1 MNFFAHQELARKQTR
16 RMIVL
21 FTIAVICIVIAVDA
35 VVMIAFGIGREG
47 RRGAIGANTGALVA
61 STLGVLAVIG
71 LATLY
76 RISTL
81 RAGGSAVALQL
92 GATAVPADTTEFA
105 YRRLRNV
112 IEEIAIASGVP
123 VPEIFVLE
131 EETAINAFASGYTPA
146 DAAVT
151 VTRGCLDKLTRDEL
165 QGVIAHEFSHV
176 LNGDMRL
183 NIRLVGVAFGILV
196 LAVIG
201 RKIAEASGR
210 SRSRDS
216 GGIVVLGIALLDGGH
231 LLYYLIELVRGRP
244 LSEHAQF
251 AGQRLGIA
259 LLVVGYI
266 GVFFARIIKASISRQ
281 REYLADASAV
291 QFTRQTD
298 GIAGALKKIGGLSEG
313 SKLTSH
319 DGEEVAHM
327 LFGDGV
333 GYSALFA
340 THPALVDRIK
350 RLQPR
355 FDPAEFDEIAADW
368 SQPRRVG
375 ESDDPEASLAG
386 FAPARR
392 SSKQASEARSGVLP
406 GASAEMR
413 LSAVAVAEQVGHPD
427 SGDYRAAAALSQA
440 IPAALGA
447 AAHGREQSVSV
458 VFALLL
464 NADDAVRRRQLDLIG
479 HYYDAGTAAEVEALA
494 AQTAA
499 LHPMQ
504 RLPLAAMAFPA
515 LRRHP
520 RPKLQV
526 FVIVLKQLI
535 KADGRVSL
543 QEYCLAKL
551 VGIQVIDALNPSATR
566 VMGRIRLSEAAAEL
580 RDLFSVVAEYGHDDA
595 ESARRAYVLGIN
607 EVLPAE
613 KPSYAPPRDWA
624 MALDRALPRLDLLAP
639 AGKELVVRGLTHAIS
654 ADGVVSVNE
663 AELLRTVCAALH
675 CPLPP
680 VLQQSS

>member
-216 GGIVVLGIALLDGGH
+216 GGIVVLGIALL
-231 LLYYLIELVRGRP
+231 
-244 LSEHAQF
+244 
-251 AGQRLGIA
+251 
-259 LLVVGYI
+259 VVGYI

-464 NADDAVRRRQLDLIG
+464 NADQAVRRRQLELIG

>member
-216 GGIVVLGIALLDGGH
+216 GGIVVLGIALL
-231 LLYYLIELVRGRP
+231 
-244 LSEHAQF
+244 
-251 AGQRLGIA
+251 
-259 LLVVGYI
+259 VVGYI

-464 NADDAVRRRQLDLIG
+464 NADQAVRRRQLDLIG

-624 MALDRALPRLDLLAP
+624 MALDRALPQLDLLAP

>member
-1 MNFFAHQELARKQTR
+1 
-16 RMIVL
+16 MIVL
-21 FTIAVICIVIAVDA
+21 FTIAVICIVIAVDF
-35 VVMIAFGIGREG
+35 VVVVALGISNDHRHAAGG
-47 RRGAIGANTGALVA
+47 PGTGAIVA
-61 STLGVLAVIG
+61 TSVGVIAVIG
-71 LATLY
+71 FATLY
-76 RISTL
+76 RVSTL

-92 GATAVPADTTEFA
+92 GATPVPVDTSEFA

-131 EETAINAFASGYTPA
+131 EETAINAFASGYSPA

-151 VTRGCLDKLTRDEL
+151 VTRGCLDKLTREEL

-183 NIRLVGVAFGILV
+183 NIRLIGVAFGILV
-196 LAVIG
+196 LAIVG
-201 RKIAEASGR
+201 RKIAEATGR

-216 GGIVVLGIALLDGGH
+216 AGIA
-231 LLYYLIELVRGRP
+231 I
-244 LSEHAQF
+244 F
-251 AGQRLGIA
+251 GIA

-319 DGEEVAHM
+319 DGEEVSHM

-340 THPALVDRIK
+340 THPALTDRIK
-350 RLQPR
+350 RLQPN
-355 FDPAEFDEIAADW
+355 FNPAEFAEIAADW
-368 SQPRRVG
+368 TQPRRVG
-375 ESDDPEASLAG
+375 ETDDPHVSLAG
-386 FAPARR
+386 FAPAR
-392 SSKQASEARSGVLP
+392 SSARFHPVGRVDGLP
-406 GASAEMR
+406 LSTQEVR
-413 LSAVAVAEQVGHPD
+413 LSANAVSEQVGNPD
-427 SGDYRAAAALSQA
+427 KGDYRAAAALSMT
-440 IPAALGA
+440 IPPALSA
-447 AAHGREQSVSV
+447 AAHGREESMAM

-464 NADDAVRRRQLDLIG
+464 NADAAVRKQQIELIA
-479 HYYDAGTAAEVEALA
+479 HYYDDGTAAVVEQLA
-494 AQTAA
+494 AQTGQ

-504 RLPLAAMAFPA
+504 RLPLAALAFPA

-520 RPKLQV
+520 RPKLQI

-543 QEYCLAKL
+543 DEYCLARL
-551 VGIQVIDALNPSATR
+551 VGVQVIDALNPATTR
-566 VMGRIRLSEAAAEL
+566 VMGRIKLGDAGVEL
-580 RDLFSVVAEYGHDDA
+580 CDLFSVVAEYGHDDI
-595 ESARRAYVLGIN
+595 EGARRAYVLGLN
-607 EVLPAE
+607 EVLPNM
-613 KPSYAPPRDWA
+613 KPVYAPPADWA
-624 MALDRALPRLDLLAP
+624 LALDRALPKLDLLTP

-654 ADGVVSVNE
+654 ADGIVSVNE

-680 VLQQSS
+680 ILQQSA

>member
-21 FTIAVICIVIAVDA
+21 FTIAVACIVVAIDF
-35 VVMIAFGIGREG
+35 VVMVGMGIGSEH
-47 RRGAIGANTGALVA
+47 RRGVGAPGTG
-61 STLGVLAVIG
+61 TLIATSAGVLAVIG
-71 LATLY
+71 LATMY

-81 RAGGSAVALQL
+81 RAGGSAVATQL
-92 GATAVPADTTEFA
+92 GATPVPVDTNDFA

-131 EETAINAFASGYTPA
+131 EESAINAFASGYSSA

-151 VTRGCLDKLTRDEL
+151 VTRGCLDKLTREEL

-183 NIRLVGVAFGILV
+183 NIRLMGVAFGILV
-196 LAVIG
+196 LAVVG
-201 RKIAEASGR
+201 RKIAEVSGR
-210 SRSRDS
+210 TRSRDS
-216 GGIVVLGIALLDGGH
+216 GGIVI
-231 LLYYLIELVRGRP
+231 
-244 LSEHAQF
+244 
-251 AGQRLGIA
+251 LGIA

-291 QFTRQTD
+291 QFTRQTE
-298 GIAGALKKIGGLSEG
+298 GIVGALKKIGGLSEG

-340 THPALVDRIK
+340 THPALTDRIK
-350 RLQPR
+350 RLQPQ
-355 FDPAEFDEIAADW
+355 FDPAEFAEIAADW
-368 SQPRRVG
+368 SHPRRVG
-375 ESDDPEASLAG
+375 ETDDPNASLAG
-386 FAPARR
+386 FAPAGV
-392 SSKQASEARSGVLP
+392 SFASRSGVHAARIP
-406 GASAEMR
+406 EAAQEIR
-413 LSAVAVAEQVGHPD
+413 LSARAVSEQVGHPD
-427 SGDYRAAAALSQA
+427 TGDYRAAAALSTS
-440 IPAALGA
+440 IPAGLSA
-447 AAHGREQSVSV
+447 AAHSREQSMWVI
-458 VFALLL
+458 FALLL
-464 NADDAVRRRQLDLIG
+464 NDDESVRRQQLESIA
-479 HYYDAGTAAEVEALA
+479 HYYDAGTSAEVEALF
-494 AQTAA
+494 TVTNT

-504 RLPLAAMAFPA
+504 CLPLAAMAFPA

-520 RPKLQV
+520 RPKLQI

-543 QEYCLAKL
+543 AEYCLAKL
-551 VGIQVIDALNPSATR
+551 VGIQVIDALNPATSR
-566 VMGRIRLSEAAAEL
+566 VMGRIKLSDSVAEL
-580 RDLFSVVAEYGHDDA
+580 SDLFSIVAEYGHDDA
-595 ESARRAYVLGIN
+595 ESARRAYVLGLN
-607 EVLPAE
+607 EVLPDA
-613 KPSYAPPRDWA
+613 KPTYSPPTDWA
-624 MALDRALPRLDLLAP
+624 LALDRALPKLDLLTP

-654 ADGVVSVNE
+654 ADGVVSVEE

-680 VLQQSS
+680 ILQQAA